1 MEGQRGAPALSVVVV
16 SFNPLPQLAR
26 CLGSLWAQRD
36 CPPTEVLVVGNWSD
50 KDPGELAALQQA
62 FPQATWVDGMDV
74 TIPRLRS
81 RGVEASRGGVVALVE
96 DDCVVDADFASSV
109 LRAHATPHV
118 AVGGA
123 VEPGGYRRAVD
134 WAAYLCDYSQYMLP
148 FSAGDATVL
157 PGNNVSYKRA
167 IVDEVLAL
175 GGANGLQETFIHAA
189 FSRSRRPM
197 KADPRIVV
205 RNEHSWALADV
216 STVPFQHGRAFGGQ
230 RAHGWPLPRR
240 LVFSAAA
247 VGLPVLQVGRILT
260 RVLRRRP
267 GAWWLVRALP
277 WVVLFTLCWAAGECV
292 GYARGAGT
300 SLERWR

>member
-1 MEGQRGAPALSVVVV
+1 MAGPRGASTLSVVVV

-26 CLGSLWAQRD
+26 CLGSLSAQRD
-36 CPPTEVLVVGNWSD
+36 YPPTEVLVVGNWSD
-50 KDPGELAALQQA
+50 KEPAQLAALRHA
-62 FPQATWVDGMDV
+62 FPQVTWIDGMGG

-81 RGVEASRGGVVALVE
+81 LGVEASGGDVVALLE
-96 DDCVVDADFASSV
+96 DDCVVDGDFGLAV
-109 LRAHATPHV
+109 LRAHTTPHV

-148 FSAGDATVL
+148 FAGGDTTVL

-167 IVDEVLAL
+167 IVGEVLAL
-175 GGANGLQETFIHAA
+175 GGANGLQEAFVHAA
-189 FSRSRRPM
+189 LGRSGRPM
-197 KADPRIVV
+197 KSDPRIVV
-205 RNEHSWALADV
+205 RNEHSWAMADV
-216 STVPFQHGRAFGGQ
+216 SAVPFQHGRAFGGQ
-230 RAHGWPLPRR
+230 RARGWPLSRR
-240 LVFSAAA
+240 LAFSAAA

-267 GAWWLVRALP
+267 GAWWLLRALP

-292 GYARGAGT
+292 GYARGAGA

>member
-1 MEGQRGAPALSVVVV
+1 MTDHPDAPPLSVVVV
-16 SFNPLPQLAR
+16 SFNPLPQLER
-26 CLGSLWAQRD
+26 CLRSLAAQRD

-50 KDPGELAALQQA
+50 KDPGQLAALQQA
-62 FPQATWVDGMDV
+62 FPQATWVDGMDG

-81 RGVEASRGGVVALVE
+81 LGVEASRGDVVALLE
-96 DDCVVDADFASSV
+96 DDCVVDAAFGSSV
-109 LRAHATPHV
+109 LRAHGTPHV

-123 VEPGGYRRAVD
+123 VEPGAYRRGVD
-134 WAAYLCDYSQYMLP
+134 WAAYLCDYSRFMLP
-148 FSAGDATVL
+148 FPEGDATVL
-157 PGNNVSYKRA
+157 PGNNVSYKRE

-175 GGANGLQETFIHAA
+175 SGANGLQETFVHAA
-189 FSRSRRPM
+189 FSRSGRPM

-205 RNEHSWALADV
+205 RNEHSWAVADV

-240 LVFSAAA
+240 LAFSAAA